1 MSRVNTLQLPDHA
14 GYLLEFEH
22 PRTGATTIET
32 YASPA
37 APVARAGHASGLPDR
52 DLVLGRARA
61 AQEVVRSDM
70 TQQRHSPAP
79 GRLVPSTFIHSA

>member
-52 DLVLGRARA
+52 DWFSA
-61 AQEVVRSDM
+61 ALER
-70 TQQRHSPAP
+70 RKK
-79 GRLVPSTFIHSA
+79 